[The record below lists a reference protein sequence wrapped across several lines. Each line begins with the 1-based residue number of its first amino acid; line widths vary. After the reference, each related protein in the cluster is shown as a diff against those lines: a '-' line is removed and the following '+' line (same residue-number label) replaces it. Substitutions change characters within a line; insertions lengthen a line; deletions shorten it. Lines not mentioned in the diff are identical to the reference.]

1 MQFYTNRSHTVNY
14 LFWVLPG
21 NPLNSGGGESHQG
34 CPLPHHSG
42 DDQEGVAPALAGH
55 AEGDG
60 GPHQPRGE

>member
-1 MQFYTNRSHTVNY
+1 M
-14 LFWVLPG
+14 FWVLPG